1 MKRKQATLES
11 IWIKKPKTNEPTENE
26 SVAAFSSPVPLAPSA
41 TSTNDISVYARQHGK
56 LTDEER
62 DTLLSTDWKP
72 SEKHMYKKTQFGKT
86 SRTFQSSWLQ
96 KYPGLV
102 YSVEEDGA
110 YCVHCVTFPGNKK
123 RGKLVSEPF
132 QNWKKAIEVFDGH
145 FFPDAKKHSKDG
157 GTGYQAHIDSRI
169 CCEQFM
175 SVRKN
180 NAPVNKQVDAAL
192 QARRKKNAVV
202 LESITK
208 TVLLCARQ
216 NIALRGH
223 SDSSK
228 YYDDES
234 VNCGNFQ
241 SLIEFRVESG
251 DSVLKEHFATSV
263 CVRFIDESDK
273 IREEFL
279 RFVDV
284 SPDTSGEALSQ
295 AILDVLTDVGLDP
308 SMMRSQC
315 YDGAGNMTGKTKGVG
330 PRIQHQYP
338 RALPFWCTAHQ
349 LNRCVVHASNST
361 LVRNMMG
368 TVDRIAVFFNY
379 SPRRQT
385 CLAECRAAMEVT
397 ESKRQKIKSLC
408 RTRWVE
414 RHDALEVFI
423 DFLPAMVDAMSQLME
438 NETKSTT
445 SAEISGF
452 LMAITGFQF
461 IAVLVI
467 VTRCLSYI
475 KPLTVALQGRSVD
488 VVKAMSQVSVVQQ
501 ALQEVRDNIDTYHN
515 TWFQE
520 VSTIADNLGVQPSQP
535 RLCGRQTKRDN
546 IEAATPELY
555 YKRNLTIPFVDTFVN
570 EMDTRFSDLQTKA
583 AMGLKLIPEQMC
595 ASPVSASDLEWFIDD
610 LPSPQSLPA
619 ELHLW
624 QARWKGVTNPPTTLQ
639 GAVEQCDSQLYP
651 NIYTVLSI
659 ACVFPV
665 TSCECERSISALGLV
680 KTKLRTSM
688 GQDRLSALCLL
699 SVHRD
704 IDINICNVVREFARK
719 HPRRMD
725 LPDILSEL

>member
-1 MKRKQATLES
+1 
-11 IWIKKPKTNEPTENE
+11 
-26 SVAAFSSPVPLAPSA
+26 
-41 TSTNDISVYARQHGK
+41 
-56 LTDEER
+56 
-62 DTLLSTDWKP
+62 
-72 SEKHMYKKTQFGKT
+72 
-86 SRTFQSSWLQ
+86 
-96 KYPGLV
+96 
-102 YSVEEDGA
+102 
-110 YCVHCVTFPGNKK
+110 
-123 RGKLVSEPF
+123 
-132 QNWKKAIEVFDGH
+132 
-145 FFPDAKKHSKDG
+145 
-157 GTGYQAHIDSRI
+157 
-169 CCEQFM
+169 
-175 SVRKN
+175 
-180 NAPVNKQVDAAL
+180 
-192 QARRKKNAVV
+192 
-202 LESITK
+202 
-208 TVLLCARQ
+208 
-216 NIALRGH
+216 
-223 SDSSK
+223 
-228 YYDDES
+228 
-234 VNCGNFQ
+234 
-241 SLIEFRVESG
+241 
-251 DSVLKEHFATSV
+251 
-263 CVRFIDESDK
+263 
-273 IREEFL
+273 
-279 RFVDV
+279 
-284 SPDTSGEALSQ
+284 
-295 AILDVLTDVGLDP
+295 
-308 SMMRSQC
+308 
-315 YDGAGNMTGKTKGVG
+315 
-330 PRIQHQYP
+330 
-338 RALPFWCTAHQ
+338 
-349 LNRCVVHASNST
+349 
-361 LVRNMMG
+361 MMG

-379 SPRRQT
+379 SPKRQI
-385 CLAECRAAMEVT
+385 CLAECRAAIEAT

-461 IAVLVI
+461 IAVLVS

-555 YKRNLTIPFVDTFVN
+555 YKRNLTIPFVDTF
-570 EMDTRFSDLQTKA
+570 
-583 AMGLKLIPEQMC
+583 
-595 ASPVSASDLEWFIDD
+595 
-610 LPSPQSLPA
+610 SLPA

-680 KTKLRTSM
+680 KTKLRSSM

-719 HPRRMD
+719 HPRRMY

>member
-1 MKRKQATLES
+1 
-11 IWIKKPKTNEPTENE
+11 
-26 SVAAFSSPVPLAPSA
+26 
-41 TSTNDISVYARQHGK
+41 
-56 LTDEER
+56 
-62 DTLLSTDWKP
+62 
-72 SEKHMYKKTQFGKT
+72 MYKKTQFGKT

-216 NIALRGH
+216 NIALCGH

-251 DSVLKEHFATSV
+251 DSVLKEHFATCGKNATYRSPTIQNELLDIMGQTVERKVVNEIKTGGKFYCVSADEVRDNGNVEQLPV

-397 ESKRQKIKSLC
+397 S
-408 RTRWVE
+408 
-414 RHDALEVFI
+414 
-423 DFLPAMVDAMSQLME
+423 P
-438 NETKSTT
+438 
-445 SAEISGF
+445 SA
-452 LMAITGFQF
+452 
-461 IAVLVI
+461 
-467 VTRCLSYI
+467 
-475 KPLTVALQGRSVD
+475 
-488 VVKAMSQVSVVQQ
+488 
-501 ALQEVRDNIDTYHN
+501 
-515 TWFQE
+515 
-520 VSTIADNLGVQPSQP
+520 
-535 RLCGRQTKRDN
+535 
-546 IEAATPELY
+546 
-555 YKRNLTIPFVDTFVN
+555 
-570 EMDTRFSDLQTKA
+570 
-583 AMGLKLIPEQMC
+583 
-595 ASPVSASDLEWFIDD
+595 
-610 LPSPQSLPA
+610 
-619 ELHLW
+619 
-624 QARWKGVTNPPTTLQ
+624 
-639 GAVEQCDSQLYP
+639 
-651 NIYTVLSI
+651 
-659 ACVFPV
+659 
-665 TSCECERSISALGLV
+665 
-680 KTKLRTSM
+680 
-688 GQDRLSALCLL
+688 
-699 SVHRD
+699 
-704 IDINICNVVREFARK
+704 
-719 HPRRMD
+719 RR
-725 LPDILSEL
+725 

>member
-26 SVAAFSSPVPLAPSA
+26 SVAAFSSPVPLAPSV

-110 YCVHCVTFPGNKK
+110 YC
-123 RGKLVSEPF
+123 
-132 QNWKKAIEVFDGH
+132 
-145 FFPDAKKHSKDG
+145 
-157 GTGYQAHIDSRI
+157 
-169 CCEQFM
+169 FM
-175 SVRKN
+175 SVRTN

-251 DSVLKEHFATSV
+251 DSVLKEHFATCGKNATYRSPTIQNELLDIMGQTVERKVVNEIKTGGKFYCVSADEVRDIGNVEQLAV

-338 RALPFWCTAHQ
+338 RALPFWCTAHK

-423 DFLPAMVDAMSQLME
+423 DFLPAMVEAMSQLME

-475 KPLTVALQGRSVD
+475 KPFTVALQGRSVD

-659 ACVFPV
+659 ECVFPV

>member
-1 MKRKQATLES
+1 
-11 IWIKKPKTNEPTENE
+11 
-26 SVAAFSSPVPLAPSA
+26 
-41 TSTNDISVYARQHGK
+41 
-56 LTDEER
+56 
-62 DTLLSTDWKP
+62 
-72 SEKHMYKKTQFGKT
+72 
-86 SRTFQSSWLQ
+86 
-96 KYPGLV
+96 
-102 YSVEEDGA
+102 
-110 YCVHCVTFPGNKK
+110 
-123 RGKLVSEPF
+123 
-132 QNWKKAIEVFDGH
+132 
-145 FFPDAKKHSKDG
+145 
-157 GTGYQAHIDSRI
+157 
-169 CCEQFM
+169 
-175 SVRKN
+175 
-180 NAPVNKQVDAAL
+180 
-192 QARRKKNAVV
+192 
-202 LESITK
+202 
-208 TVLLCARQ
+208 
-216 NIALRGH
+216 
-223 SDSSK
+223 
-228 YYDDES
+228 
-234 VNCGNFQ
+234 
-241 SLIEFRVESG
+241 
-251 DSVLKEHFATSV
+251 
-263 CVRFIDESDK
+263 
-273 IREEFL
+273 
-279 RFVDV
+279 
-284 SPDTSGEALSQ
+284 
-295 AILDVLTDVGLDP
+295 
-308 SMMRSQC
+308 
-315 YDGAGNMTGKTKGVG
+315 
-330 PRIQHQYP
+330 
-338 RALPFWCTAHQ
+338 
-349 LNRCVVHASNST
+349 
-361 LVRNMMG
+361 
-368 TVDRIAVFFNY
+368 
-379 SPRRQT
+379 
-385 CLAECRAAMEVT
+385 
-397 ESKRQKIKSLC
+397 
-408 RTRWVE
+408 
-414 RHDALEVFI
+414 
-423 DFLPAMVDAMSQLME
+423 MVDAMSQLME

-467 VTRCLSYI
+467 VSRCLSYI

-520 VSTIADNLGVQPSQP
+520 ASTIADNLGVQPSQP
-535 RLCGRQTKRDN
+535 RLCGRRTKRDN

-555 YKRNLTIPFVDTFVN
+555 YKRNLTIPFVETFVN

-680 KTKLRTSM
+680 KTKLRSSM

>member
-251 DSVLKEHFATSV
+251 DSVLKEHFATCGKNATYRSPTIQNELLDIMGQTVERKVVNEIKTGGKFYCVSADEVRDNGNVEQLAV

-315 YDGAGNMTGKTKGVG
+315 YDGAGKTN
-330 PRIQHQYP
+330 I
-338 RALPFWCTAHQ
+338 
-349 LNRCVVHASNST
+349 
-361 LVRNMMG
+361 
-368 TVDRIAVFFNY
+368 
-379 SPRRQT
+379 
-385 CLAECRAAMEVT
+385 
-397 ESKRQKIKSLC
+397 
-408 RTRWVE
+408 
-414 RHDALEVFI
+414 
-423 DFLPAMVDAMSQLME
+423 
-438 NETKSTT
+438 
-445 SAEISGF
+445 
-452 LMAITGFQF
+452 
-461 IAVLVI
+461 VI
-467 VTRCLSYI
+467 NVINL
-475 KPLTVALQGRSVD
+475 K
-488 VVKAMSQVSVVQQ
+488 
-501 ALQEVRDNIDTYHN
+501 N
-515 TWFQE
+515 T
-520 VSTIADNLGVQPSQP
+520 
-535 RLCGRQTKRDN
+535 
-546 IEAATPELY
+546 
-555 YKRNLTIPFVDTFVN
+555 
-570 EMDTRFSDLQTKA
+570 
-583 AMGLKLIPEQMC
+583 
-595 ASPVSASDLEWFIDD
+595 
-610 LPSPQSLPA
+610 
-619 ELHLW
+619 
-624 QARWKGVTNPPTTLQ
+624 
-639 GAVEQCDSQLYP
+639 
-651 NIYTVLSI
+651 
-659 ACVFPV
+659 
-665 TSCECERSISALGLV
+665 
-680 KTKLRTSM
+680 
-688 GQDRLSALCLL
+688 
-699 SVHRD
+699 
-704 IDINICNVVREFARK
+704 
-719 HPRRMD
+719 
-725 LPDILSEL
+725 